1 MSYASLRAWAWRM
14 RYFLAAFVVLAI
26 VAAILEGIARLEPPV
41 RPVAAL
47 TRSLPAGH
55 TLESTDITMWQ
66 VAEELIP
73 DDVIE
78 QPEEALGRQL
88 VASLPKGMPLTHGVL
103 LTSEFLEKTPS
114 GHAIVPITVDD
125 AVGTLLSP
133 GAAVSLFSLA
143 IDEDNA
149 IETITDSAVI
159 VGASQD
165 ESPSSVF
172 SGSTGERIFYVSVPT
187 AQAGAVIAANARGLY
202 AALMPP

>member
-1 MSYASLRAWAWRM
+1 
-14 RYFLAAFVVLAI
+14 
-26 VAAILEGIARLEPPV
+26 
-41 RPVAAL
+41 
-47 TRSLPAGH
+47 
-55 TLESTDITMWQ
+55 
-66 VAEELIP
+66 
-73 DDVIE
+73 
-78 QPEEALGRQL
+78 
-88 VASLPKGMPLTHGVL
+88 
-103 LTSEFLEKTPS
+103 
-114 GHAIVPITVDD
+114 
-125 AVGTLLSP
+125 VGTLLSP

-165 ESPSSVF
+165 ESQSSVF